1 MGKLPFEGIR
11 VADFGWILATPLATQ
26 WLTTLGAEVI
36 RIESQARL
44 DVVRV
49 RSGIDDVVPGP
60 EPTWNR
66 VGTFNSLNYGKYGC
80 CLDLR
85 KPEARELAYQIIQKS
100 DVVVEA
106 FTMPVA
112 ERFGLTFPKL
122 KVVKPDIILFSISSL
137 GKTGP
142 LKDVAGM
149 GPANQ
154 AFASLPSM
162 TGYEGGSPAGMGGTW
177 PDYTVGITA
186 AFLIMSALFHRLRTG
201 QGLHIDLSM
210 AETVMTMIPGQLL
223 DYAMNGRVAKPQGNR
238 DDMEAPNNTYRCQG
252 EDKWVAISVQDDNQ
266 WSAFCQA
273 AGHPEWLEDT
283 RFSDA
288 YGRHNHLE
296 ELDGLITQWTLS
308 QTAVQ
313 VMERLQAA
321 GVPAGPSQNNEELV
335 NDPQLQSRGQFIET
349 DHPEVGRR
357 LTMAMQGIFGAIPE
371 RRYEP
376 APLLGQHNDKVFHDL
391 LGLSHDEIKRLI
403 DEQVIY

>member
-11 VADFGWILATPLATQ
+11 VTDFGWILAAPLATQ

-36 RIESQARL
+36 RIESRARL
-44 DVVRV
+44 DLV
-49 RSGIDDVVPGP
+49 RSGIVGGVVPGP
-60 EPTWNR
+60 DPAWNR
-66 VGTFNSLNYGKYGC
+66 VGTFNSLSYGKYSC
-80 CLDLR
+80 CLDMT
-85 KPEARELAYQIIQKS
+85 KPEAQELAYQIIRKS

-106 FTMPVA
+106 YTTPVI
-112 ERFGLTFPKL
+112 ERFGLTYPQL
-122 KVVKPDIILFSISSL
+122 KAIKPDIILLSNSSL

-162 TGYEGGSPAGMGGTW
+162 TGYEGGTPTSMGGTW
-177 PDYTVGITA
+177 PDYTVGMSI
-186 AFLIMSALFHRLRTG
+186 AFLIIAALCHRRRTG

-210 AETVMTMIPGQLL
+210 AETVMAMIPGQLL
-223 DYAMNGRVAKPQGNR
+223 DYVMNGRVAQPHGNR
-238 DDMEAPNNTYRCQG
+238 DDLAVPNNTYRCQG
-252 EDKWVAISVQDDNQ
+252 EDKWVAISVQDEHQ

-273 AGHPEWLEDT
+273 TGHPEWLEDK
-283 RFSDA
+283 RFHDA
-288 YGRHNHLE
+288 LARHQHLE
-296 ELDGLITQWTLS
+296 ELDDLIAQWTRDL
-308 QTAVQ
+308 TAVQ

-321 GVPAGPSQNNEELV
+321 GVPAGPSQNNVELI
-335 NDPQLQSRGQFIET
+335 NDPQLQARGQFIET

-357 LTMAMQGIFGAIPE
+357 LTMAMQGMFSAIPE

-376 APLLGQHNDKVFHDL
+376 SPLLGQHNDKVFHDL
-391 LGLSHDEIKRLI
+391 LGVSHDEIKRLI